1 MYTNNNTNNSRKE
14 NYNHSNFLF
23 YNNNYNKKEIGADT
37 ALCGGSAALPCK
49 KKVFLPFQQ
58 KNPGSPVA
66 NLPKICYDFWEQSQ
80 Y

>member
-49 KKVFLPFQQ
+49 KSFSPFSTKAPQFSCCKFT
-58 KNPGSPVA
+58 KNM
-66 NLPKICYDFWEQSQ
+66 L
-80 Y
+80 